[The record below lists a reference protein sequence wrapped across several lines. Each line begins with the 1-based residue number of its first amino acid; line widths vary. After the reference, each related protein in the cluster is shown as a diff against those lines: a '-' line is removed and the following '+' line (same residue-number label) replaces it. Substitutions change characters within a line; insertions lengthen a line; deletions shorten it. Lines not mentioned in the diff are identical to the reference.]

1 MKSKYRKLAILI
13 MVCVLVL
20 QPVLPALADLNS
32 DMGDMFQRWGFR
44 QNVTEPGAYNSQT
57 RGFVTG
63 GRVTAKAPTMTI
75 APFTYQDPYFKAGCG
90 GIDIFG
96 GSFSFI
102 NASEFTH
109 FLEVVGQNALGYAFA
124 MGIEAVCPTCN
135 ATLKDLRDKMD
146 KLNAFMLDSCSAA
159 KGLVNV
165 AVDTAMEGDLQ
176 DCKSNNSETSL
187 SAYDPSNGYLGC
199 VTGKSPKEV
208 LKGNR
213 AADPKN
219 GTGKFDAT
227 ANQAF
232 QGTDLTENQR
242 QYAMSITGTWAT
254 EDVADDET
262 DVGKMVSN
270 CKYYPPTINVADL
283 VTGGTI
289 ALLKCGSGS
298 LADGNACQSI
308 TTETVT
314 IDGYAEVAK
323 YQMKEILAL
332 IKNNSVLTDDQK
344 KFINSVSVVPVLS
357 LLKSLA
363 QSKSDDLAAAM
374 IDASSEMVGL
384 MVASRY
390 IDEYLDQLE
399 SGTYKINACAAEK
412 QNYTA
417 TMKVVRE
424 KKIETIKEYS
434 KIFETSLLY
443 IGFVADLDQIIAQ
456 TASSKVIKALQ
467 YGT

>member
-13 MVCVLVL
+13 MVGALVL

-44 QNVTEPGAYNSQT
+44 QNVTAPGAYNSQT

-75 APFTYQDPYFKAGCG
+75 APFTFKGPDFKAGCG

-102 NASEFTH
+102 NADQFTA
-109 FLEVVGQNALGYAFA
+109 FLTAIGQNALGYAFS

-159 KGLVNV
+159 KGLVNI

-176 DCKSNNSETSL
+176 DCKSDNVTTS
-187 SAYDPSNGYLGC
+187 SSDYDPSNGYLGC
-199 VTGKSPKEV
+199 VAGKSPAEV
-208 LKGNR
+208 LSGNR
-213 AADPKN
+213 AADPMD
-219 GTGKFDAT
+219 GAGKYDAT
-227 ANQAF
+227 TNQAF
-232 QGTDLTENQR
+232 QGSDLTENQR

-254 EDVADDET
+254 DDVAAGET
-262 DVGKMVSN
+262 DAAKMVSN

-289 ALLKCGSGS
+289 TLLKCGSGS

-314 IDGYAEVAK
+314 IDGYAEIAK
-323 YQMKEILAL
+323 FQMGEILTS
-332 IKNNSVLTDDQK
+332 IKSNTALTDDQK
-344 KFINSVSVVPVLS
+344 KYINSVSVVPVLS

-363 QSKSDDLAAAM
+363 QSKSDDLAEAVT
-374 IDASSEMVGL
+374 DSSSEMVGL

-390 IDEYLDQLE
+390 IDEYLDKLE
-399 SGTYKINACAAEK
+399 SGTYKMNTCATER
-412 QNYTA
+412 QNITA
-417 TMKVVRE
+417 TIKAVRE
-424 KKIETIKEYS
+424 KKIEAVKEYS
-434 KIFETSLLY
+434 KVFEASLMY
-443 IGFVADLDQIIAQ
+443 IDFVVDLDKIIAQ